1 MRLSQSS
8 FSRGIWFAC
17 AAVASATM
25 VLTSLQQA
33 FTWCARPHASVVG
46 PVPDARGRE
55 RGTSRRRE
63 RADIPRE
70 NIRSR
75 RLSHNVRQRARV
87 VNSCECCSS
96 LLSQLPTTSAAAPD
110 HMAAADLQACSGL
123 NCSQPAKLKCPTCKK
138 LGLRDAPFCSQDCFK
153 ANWPVHKLLHLG
165 TSSKQASTH
174 APRSSLLVSR
184 C

>member
-1 MRLSQSS
+1 
-8 FSRGIWFAC
+8 
-17 AAVASATM
+17 
-25 VLTSLQQA
+25 
-33 FTWCARPHASVVG
+33 
-46 PVPDARGRE
+46 
-55 RGTSRRRE
+55 
-63 RADIPRE
+63 
-70 NIRSR
+70 
-75 RLSHNVRQRARV
+75 
-87 VNSCECCSS
+87 
-96 LLSQLPTTSAAAPD
+96 
-110 HMAAADLQACSGL
+110 MAAADLQACSGL

>member
-96 LLSQLPTTSAAAPD
+96 LLSQPTNNNNSSAGPHGCRRPSSVLGPQLLPAGQAQVSHLQEAGPARCSVLLAGLLQGELARPQAAP
-110 HMAAADLQACSGL
+110 
-123 NCSQPAKLKCPTCKK
+123 
-138 LGLRDAPFCSQDCFK
+138 
-153 ANWPVHKLLHLG
+153 
-165 TSSKQASTH
+165 
-174 APRSSLLVSR
+174 SR
-184 C
+184 YV